1 MKRRIA
7 TSFSGLRVLPSV
19 ILAAVIGVTAC
30 TEEKTDV
37 VHREV
42 DGNTVPTMMTDNVV
56 TLISD
61 SGVTRYRITAPLW
74 LVFDEADEPQWRFP
88 EGMFL
93 EKFDD
98 KFSTEA
104 TIVCDSA
111 TYFKN
116 KGLWRLDGDV
126 NVLNTLN
133 EKFLSQQI
141 FWDQRSRKVYSD
153 SFIHIEKSDRIIEGY
168 GFNSNER
175 MTTYSINKPS
185 GIFPVSDF
193 KGHRDSVAGADSVA
207 QPVAEAPAPAPAAD
221 NKAKAFKSAPAPV
234 KSDRPLR
241 KAGLKPLRPQSLKL
255 EKNVM
260 TDEAAMRTDTFV
272 KKK

>member
-1 MKRRIA
+1 MKRKIG
-7 TSFSGLRVLPSV
+7 TLFSGLHVLPSV
-19 ILAAVIGVTAC
+19 ILAVAIVITAC

-37 VHREV
+37 IHREV
-42 DGNTVPTMMTDNVV
+42 DGNSVPTMTTYNVV

-74 LVFDEADEPQWRFP
+74 LVFDEAEEPQWRFP

-98 KFSTEA
+98 KFSAEA

-193 KGHRDSVAGADSVA
+193 KGRRDSTAGADSVR
-207 QPVAEAPAPAPAAD
+207 PVSET
-221 NKAKAFKSAPAPV
+221 PAPV
-234 KSDRPLR
+234 AAGKATEAKSVPVNSARPLR
-241 KAGLKPLRPQSLKL
+241 KAGAKPLRPQSPKL

-260 TDEAAMRTDTFV
+260 LDQATLRTDTFV

>member
-1 MKRRIA
+1 MKRHRG

-19 ILAAVIGVTAC
+19 ILAAVIGITAC

-37 VHREV
+37 IHREV
-42 DGNTVPTMMTDNVV
+42 DGNTVPTMTTYNVV

-74 LVFDEADEPQWRFP
+74 LVFDEAEEPQWRFP

-175 MTTYSINKPS
+175 MTTYSINKPA

-193 KGHRDSVAGADSVA
+193 KGRRDSTAAGDSVAP
-207 QPVAEAPAPAPAAD
+207 PVVETPVPAAD
-221 NKAKAFKSAPAPV
+221 NKTKVPAAAVPV

-241 KAGLKPLRPQSLKL
+241 KVGGSPLRPQSPKL
-255 EKNVM
+255 EKRVM
-260 TDEAAMRTDTFV
+260 SDQATLRTDTFV